1 MTLDRRSVLL
11 GAAGVGVASAVGLA
25 APPARAAGGTL
36 LDFAGGVPSPDAIRG
51 AGAIGTIRY
60 VSDERNGPNKRS
72 AKPLTRDQAQ
82 VSKAA
87 GLVLVSCYQYGKNA
101 TADWR
106 GGQQAGL
113 RHAQRGV
120 TLHLAAGGPAGAP
133 IYAAIDDDPSDAE
146 LQGPILAYLRGWQQ
160 VVGPNALGVY
170 CNPRTIDFC
179 MRAGVGKW
187 FWQHDYG
194 NPGYGTHPAAHLHQR
209 AASMQPQPVVDG
221 IQCDVNDIIK
231 PSFGS
236 W

>member
-1 MTLDRRSVLL
+1 MTLDRRAVLR
-11 GAAGVGVASAVGLA
+11 GAATLGFASAVGLA
-25 APPARAAGGTL
+25 APRARAAGLGTL
-36 LDFAGGVPSPDAIRG
+36 LDFAGGVPSPEAIRG

-60 VSDERNGPNKRS
+60 VSDPRTPGLR
-72 AKPLTRDQAQ
+72 AKPLTRDQVQA
-82 VSKAA
+82 SKAA
-87 GLVLVSCYQYGKNA
+87 GLVVVSCYQWGKNE
-101 TADWR
+101 TADWK

-113 RHAQRGV
+113 KHAQRGV

-133 IYAAIDDDPSDAE
+133 IYAAIDDNPSDAE
-146 LQGPILAYLRGWQQ
+146 LQGPILGYLRGWQQ

-179 MRAGVGKW
+179 LRSGVGKW

-194 NPGYGTHPAAHLHQR
+194 NPGYATHPAAHLHQR

-221 IQCDVNDIIK
+221 IQCDVNDILK